1 MGKFKM
7 IKDRTLDTWDDI
19 DDVMTVAP
27 GVSCLILDVAKVRPA
42 VVVADLILGR
52 DQHARGYIETY
63 HQPQRP
69 REREESISNR
79 QGNDLRSLI
88 G

>member
-19 DDVMTVAP
+19 DDVMAVAP
-27 GVSCLILDVAKVRPA
+27 GVNCLILDVAQVRPA
-42 VVVADLILGR
+42 VVTADLILGR

-63 HQPQRP
+63 RQRQRP
-69 REREESISNR
+69 REREE
-79 QGNDLRSLI
+79 
-88 G
+88 